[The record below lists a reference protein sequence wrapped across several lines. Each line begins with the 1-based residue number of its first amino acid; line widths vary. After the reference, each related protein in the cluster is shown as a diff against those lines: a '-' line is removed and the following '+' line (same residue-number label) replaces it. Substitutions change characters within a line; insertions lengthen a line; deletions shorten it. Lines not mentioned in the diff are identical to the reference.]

1 MLGNVNIGEP
11 WGFSLLRIGD
21 LRDSKEISGNSLVRL
36 VVNNAPANAED
47 IRDVGSIP
55 ASGRFPG
62 GGHSNPLQYSC
73 LENLTDRGAWW
84 ATVPRVTKSHM
95 TERLSTEAYEDLEG

>member
-36 VVNNAPANAED
+36 VVNNAPANAEESD
-47 IRDVGSIP
+47 SHFDGQDV
-55 ASGRFPG
+55 
-62 GGHSNPLQYSC
+62 
-73 LENLTDRGAWW
+73 
-84 ATVPRVTKSHM
+84 AT
-95 TERLSTEAYEDLEG
+95 YDLEVNFKV